1 MFKKT
6 DLIYSLILGE
16 IVGLLT
22 FITFKNVGID
32 VDISNIL
39 KSYLGFEIN
48 LGFLLALFVPIAAAI
63 AIYITYLLGKKYAS
77 IFQFGKFLAVGVTN
91 TLIDLGVL
99 NFLIFATTIASGVF
113 YSIFNVISFTIAVI
127 NSFIWNKYWTF
138 KENGKKK
145 TKKEF
150 IQFLIVSLIGLVIN
164 VGIASLIVNLIG
176 PKLGLSDEIWANIG
190 KLSAIF
196 FSMVWNFVG
205 YKFIVFKE

>member
-22 FITFKNVGID
+22 FITFKNIGID

-48 LGFLLALFVPIAAAI
+48 LGFLLAVFIPIGAAI
-63 AIYITYLLGKKYAS
+63 AVYITYILGKKHAS

-99 NFLIFATTIASGVF
+99 NFLIFTTTIASGVF

-150 IQFLIVSLIGLVIN
+150 IQFLIVSLVGLVIN